1 MRRIFFL
8 LFVFCFLTLTYS
20 FFGCSKETRSKEF
33 ILREELSVGVES
45 GDERYAFA
53 GIENIALDSEEN
65 IYILDRKNYR
75 IQKFDKDGN
84 FLKSVETRKGEGP
97 KEISL
102 IFGMAVTDKG
112 KIYAL
117 DSSGTKMLIFNE
129 GGEFL
134 YSFRI
139 DFRAVNITSYSEER
153 VLVLGMNK
161 NHIFHVFTQEGE
173 HLDSFGKPFEIPTK
187 YSQYK
192 NFPQLKLPKRADR
205 SRYGKTFLVNPHRYE
220 IRVYEGNEIRR
231 VIRHESESFSP
242 LEIKLADEGRFGM
255 MFPWVPVLEHK
266 TRLYVTM
273 REFGQDTVHQ
283 LDIFEKDNYIGS
295 LKVKGYAYAID
306 KKGNL
311 YFAEEEEFPRVV
323 RYKKIEK

>member
-8 LFVFCFLTLTYS
+8 LFVFCFLTLIYS

-33 ILREELSVGVES
+33 ILREELSIGEES
-45 GDERYAFA
+45 GDERCVFA
-53 GIENIALDSEEN
+53 GIENIALDSQES

-75 IQKFDKDGN
+75 IQKFDKNGN
-84 FLKSVETRKGEGP
+84 FLNSVKVEKGEGP
-97 KEISL
+97 KEVSL
-102 IFGMAVTDKG
+102 IFGMAVTEKG

-117 DSSGTKMLIFNE
+117 DSSGTKVLVFDE
-129 GGEFL
+129 GGKFL

-139 DFRAVNITSYSEER
+139 DFRAVNITSYSEEK
-153 VLVLGMNK
+153 VLVLGLNK

-173 HLDSFGKPFEIPTK
+173 YLDSFGEPFEIPTK
-187 YSQYK
+187 FSQYK
-192 NFPQLKLPKRADR
+192 NFPQLKLPRRADG
-205 SRYGKTFLVNPHRYE
+205 SRYGKIFLVNPYRYE
-220 IRVYEGNEIRR
+220 INVYEGNEIKR

-273 REFGQDTVHQ
+273 KEFGQDTGHQ

-306 KKGNL
+306 KKGHL

>member
-8 LFVFCFLTLTYS
+8 SAVFWFLTLSYL
-20 FFGCSKETRSKEF
+20 FFGCLKETQSKEF
-33 ILREELSVGVES
+33 ILIKELSVGVES
-45 GDERYAFA
+45 GDERYVFA
-53 GIENIALDSEEN
+53 GIENIALDSQEN

-84 FLKSVETRKGEGP
+84 FLKSVEVEKGEGP
-97 KEISL
+97 EEVSL
-102 IFGMAVTDKG
+102 ILGMAVTEKG

-187 YSQYK
+187 HSQYK
-192 NFPQLKLPKRADR
+192 NFPQLKLPRRADG

-231 VIRHESESFSP
+231 VIRHESESFNP

-273 REFGQDTVHQ
+273 KEFGQDTVHQ

-306 KKGNL
+306 KKGHL